1 MGRTR
6 RRSHGHRIDG
16 YPTPGADGTPNEC
29 AESSDALAKPTET
42 MSNPLVG
49 TDSMRFGDDV
59 LNRIYR
65 KGMLEGETPEY
76 PVSYEDLREKAH
88 EAMSDEARAYVHGGA
103 GSETTFRREQ
113 DFSEWRILPRML
125 QGVEDR
131 DLSTEFLGREIGFPL
146 MITPLGVQTLVHD
159 EGELA
164 TARAANELGVPFI
177 LSSLSSTPMEEVAEA
192 LGDTPKYFQFYWSS
206 DEDVARSFLQRA
218 EDAGYDGI
226 VLTVD
231 APILGWRER
240 LVERGY
246 YPFLEG
252 EGVANYFSDPA
263 FRDRLD
269 APPEDDPDAAVEEFL
284 KVFGDSSLTWD
295 DLSFV
300 FENTDLPVHV
310 KGVLHPDDARSAV
323 EAGADGVGV
332 STHGGRQVDGSVT
345 ALEALPGV
353 VEAVKETDDET
364 TVTFDSGIRRGS
376 DVFRALAVG
385 ADACLLGRPFVY
397 GLAVGGQEGV
407 EHVLETVLADFDLT
421 MGLAGRDE
429 ASEIDRDAVV
439 RADEV

>member
-1 MGRTR
+1 
-6 RRSHGHRIDG
+6 
-16 YPTPGADGTPNEC
+16 
-29 AESSDALAKPTET
+29 
-42 MSNPLVG
+42 
-49 TDSMRFGDDV
+49 MRYGDDV

-76 PVSYEDLREKAH
+76 PVSYEDLRERAH
-88 EAMSDEARAYVHGGA
+88 EEMSEEARAYVHGGA
-103 GSETTFRREQ
+103 GAEKTFRREQ
-113 DFSEWRILPRML
+113 DFSEWRIVPRML

-131 DLSTEFLGREIGFPL
+131 DLSAEFLGDEIDFPVML
-146 MITPLGVQTLVHD
+146 TPLGVQGLVHE
-159 EGELA
+159 EGELG

-177 LSSLSSTPMEEVAEA
+177 LSSLSSTPMEDVSEA

-206 DEDVARSFLQRA
+206 DENVARSFLRRA
-218 EDAGYDGI
+218 EEAGYDGI

-263 FRDRLD
+263 FRSRLD
-269 APPEDDPDAAVEEFL
+269 APPEDDPEAAVEEFL
-284 KVFGDSSLTWD
+284 EIFGDPSLTWD

-310 KGVLHPDDARSAV
+310 KGVLHPDDAVKAV

-353 VEAVKETDDET
+353 VDALENAGDDV

-376 DVFRALAVG
+376 DVFRALALG

-397 GLAVGGQEGV
+397 GLALGGQEGV

-429 ASEIDRDAVV
+429 ATEIDRDSVYHET
-439 RADEV
+439 DL

>member
-1 MGRTR
+1 
-6 RRSHGHRIDG
+6 
-16 YPTPGADGTPNEC
+16 
-29 AESSDALAKPTET
+29 
-42 MSNPLVG
+42 
-49 TDSMRFGDDV
+49 MRYGDDV

-76 PVSYEDLREKAH
+76 PVSYEDLRERAH
-88 EAMSDEARAYVHGGA
+88 EEMSEEARAYVHGGA
-103 GSETTFRREQ
+103 GAEKTFRREQ
-113 DFSEWRILPRML
+113 DFSEWRIVPRML

-131 DLSTEFLGREIGFPL
+131 DLSAEFLGDEIDFPVML
-146 MITPLGVQTLVHD
+146 TPLGVQGLVHE
-159 EGELA
+159 EGELG

-177 LSSLSSTPMEEVAEA
+177 LSSLSSTPMEDVSEA

-206 DEDVARSFLQRA
+206 DEDVARSFLRRA
-218 EDAGYDGI
+218 EEAGYDGI

-263 FRDRLD
+263 FRSRLD
-269 APPEDDPDAAVEEFL
+269 APPEDDPEAAVEEFL
-284 KVFGDSSLTWD
+284 EIFGDPSLTWD

-310 KGVLHPDDARSAV
+310 KGVLHPDDAVRAV
-323 EAGADGVGV
+323 KAGADGVGV

-353 VEAVKETDDET
+353 VDALENAGDDV

-376 DVFRALAVG
+376 DVFRALALG

-397 GLAVGGQEGV
+397 GLALGGQEGV

-429 ASEIDRDAVV
+429 ATEIDRDSVYHET
-439 RADEV
+439 DL

>member
-1 MGRTR
+1 
-6 RRSHGHRIDG
+6 
-16 YPTPGADGTPNEC
+16 
-29 AESSDALAKPTET
+29 
-42 MSNPLVG
+42 
-49 TDSMRFGDDV
+49 MRYGDDV

-65 KGMLEGETPEY
+65 KGMLEDETPEY
-76 PVSYEDLREKAH
+76 PVSYEDLRERAH
-88 EAMSDEARAYVHGGA
+88 EEMSEEARAYVHGGA
-103 GSETTFRREQ
+103 GAEKTFRREQ

-131 DLSTEFLGREIGFPL
+131 DLSAEFLGDEIDFPVML
-146 MITPLGVQTLVHD
+146 TPLGVQGLVHQ
-159 EGELA
+159 EGELG
-164 TARAANELGVPFI
+164 TARAANELDVPFI
-177 LSSLSSTPMEEVAEA
+177 LSSLSSTPMEEVGDS
-192 LGDTPKYFQFYWSS
+192 LGDTAKYFQFYWSS
-206 DEDVARSFLQRA
+206 DEDVARSFLRRA
-218 EDAGYDGI
+218 EEAGYDGI

-263 FRDRLD
+263 FRSRLD
-269 APPEDDPDAAVEEFL
+269 SPPEDDPEAAVEEFL
-284 KVFGDSSLTWD
+284 EIFGDPSLIWD

-300 FENTDLPVHV
+300 FENTDLPVHL
-310 KGVLHPDDARSAV
+310 KGVLHPDDARRAV
-323 EAGADGVGV
+323 DAGADGVGV

-353 VEAVKETDDET
+353 VDAVDEDDV

-376 DVFRALAVG
+376 DVFRALALG

-397 GLAVGGQEGV
+397 GLALGGQEGV

-421 MGLAGRDE
+421 MGLGGHDDA
-429 ASEIDRDAVV
+429 AAIDRDAVV
-439 RADEV
+439 HTDEL

>member
-1 MGRTR
+1 
-6 RRSHGHRIDG
+6 
-16 YPTPGADGTPNEC
+16 
-29 AESSDALAKPTET
+29 
-42 MSNPLVG
+42 
-49 TDSMRFGDDV
+49 MRYGDDV

-76 PVSYEDLREKAH
+76 PVSYEDLRERAH
-88 EAMSDEARAYVHGGA
+88 EEMSEEARAYVHGGA
-103 GSETTFRREQ
+103 GAEKTFHREQ
-113 DFSEWRILPRML
+113 DFSEWRIVPRML

-131 DLSTEFLGREIGFPL
+131 DLSAEFLGDEIDFPVML
-146 MITPLGVQTLVHD
+146 TPLGVQGLVHE
-159 EGELA
+159 EGEIG
-164 TARAANELGVPFI
+164 TARAANELDVPFI
-177 LSSLSSTPMEEVAEA
+177 LSSLSSTPMEEVADA

-206 DEDVARSFLQRA
+206 DENVARSFLRRA
-218 EDAGYDGI
+218 EEAGYDGI

-263 FRDRLD
+263 FRSRLD
-269 APPEDDPDAAVEEFL
+269 APPEDDPEAAVEEFL
-284 KVFGDSSLTWD
+284 EIFGDPSLTWD

-310 KGVLHPDDARSAV
+310 KGVLHPDDAVRAV

-353 VEAVKETDDET
+353 VDALENAGDDV

-376 DVFRALAVG
+376 DVFRALALG

-397 GLAVGGQEGV
+397 GLALGGQDGV

-429 ASEIDRDAVV
+429 ATEIDRDSVYHET
-439 RADEV
+439 DL

>member
-1 MGRTR
+1 
-6 RRSHGHRIDG
+6 
-16 YPTPGADGTPNEC
+16 
-29 AESSDALAKPTET
+29 
-42 MSNPLVG
+42 
-49 TDSMRFGDDV
+49 MRYGDDV

-65 KGMLEGETPEY
+65 KGMLEDETPEY
-76 PVSYEDLREKAH
+76 PVSYEDLRERAH
-88 EAMSDEARAYVHGGA
+88 EEMSEEARAYVHGGA
-103 GSETTFRREQ
+103 GAEKTFRREQ
-113 DFSEWRILPRML
+113 DFSEWRIVPRML

-131 DLSTEFLGREIGFPL
+131 DLSAEFLGDEIDFPVML
-146 MITPLGVQTLVHD
+146 TPLGVQGLVHE
-159 EGELA
+159 EGEIG
-164 TARAANELGVPFI
+164 TARAANELDVPFI
-177 LSSLSSTPMEEVAEA
+177 LSSLSSTPMEDVSEA

-206 DEDVARSFLQRA
+206 DEDVARSFLRRA
-218 EDAGYDGI
+218 EEAGYDGI

-263 FRDRLD
+263 FRSRLD
-269 APPEDDPDAAVEEFL
+269 APPEDDPEAAVEEFL
-284 KVFGDSSLTWD
+284 EIFGDPSLTWD

-310 KGVLHPDDARSAV
+310 KGVLHPDDAIKAV

-353 VEAVKETDDET
+353 VDALENAGDDV

-376 DVFRALAVG
+376 DVFRALALG

-397 GLAVGGQEGV
+397 GLTLGGQEGV

-429 ASEIDRDAVV
+429 ATEIDRDSVYHET
-439 RADEV
+439 DL

>member
-1 MGRTR
+1 
-6 RRSHGHRIDG
+6 
-16 YPTPGADGTPNEC
+16 
-29 AESSDALAKPTET
+29 
-42 MSNPLVG
+42 
-49 TDSMRFGDDV
+49 MRFGDDV

-65 KGMLEGETPEY
+65 RGTLGGEEPDF
-76 PVSYEDLREKAH
+76 PVRYEDLREEAH
-88 EAMSDEARAYVHGGA
+88 EGMSPEARAYIHGGA
-103 GSETTFRREQ
+103 GAEVTFEREQ
-113 DFSEWRILPRML
+113 DFSDWRIVPRML

-131 DLSTEFLGREIGFPL
+131 DLSTEFLGTEIDFPL
-146 MITPLGVQTLVHD
+146 MVTPLGVQKLAHE

-164 TARAANELGVPFI
+164 TARAASELGVPFI

-206 DEDVARSFLQRA
+206 DEDVARSFLERA

-240 LVERGY
+240 LIERGY

-252 EGVANYFSDPA
+252 DGVANYFSDPA
-263 FRDRLD
+263 FRSKLD
-269 APPEDDPDAAVEEFL
+269 APPEEDRDAAVEKFL
-284 KVFGDSSLTWD
+284 EVFGDPSLTWD

-310 KGVLHPDDARSAV
+310 KGVLHPNDARSAV

-353 VEAVKETDDET
+353 VEEVGDET
-364 TVTFDSGIRRGS
+364 TITFDSGIRRGS
-376 DVFRALAVG
+376 DVFRALALG
-385 ADACLLGRPFVY
+385 ADICLLGRPFVY
-397 GLAVGGQEGV
+397 GLALGGQEGV
-407 EHVLETVLADFDLT
+407 EHVLENILADFDLT
-421 MGLAGRDE
+421 MGLAGRDNI
-429 ASEIDRDAVV
+429 SEIYREAVKHESELDV
-439 RADEV
+439 

>member
-1 MGRTR
+1 
-6 RRSHGHRIDG
+6 
-16 YPTPGADGTPNEC
+16 
-29 AESSDALAKPTET
+29 
-42 MSNPLVG
+42 
-49 TDSMRFGDDV
+49 MRYGDDV

-76 PVSYEDLREKAH
+76 PVSYEDLRERAH
-88 EAMSDEARAYVHGGA
+88 EEMSEEARAYVHGGA
-103 GSETTFRREQ
+103 GAEKTFRREQ
-113 DFSEWRILPRML
+113 DFSEWRIVPRML

-131 DLSTEFLGREIGFPL
+131 DLSAEFLGDEIDFPVML
-146 MITPLGVQTLVHD
+146 TPLGVQGLVHE
-159 EGELA
+159 EGELG

-177 LSSLSSTPMEEVAEA
+177 LSSLSSTPMEDVSEA

-206 DEDVARSFLQRA
+206 DEDVARSFLRRA
-218 EDAGYDGI
+218 EEAGYDGI

-263 FRDRLD
+263 FRSRLD
-269 APPEDDPDAAVEEFL
+269 APPEDDPEAAVEEFL
-284 KVFGDSSLTWD
+284 EIFGDPSLTWD

-310 KGVLHPDDARSAV
+310 KGVLHPDDAVKAV

-353 VEAVKETDDET
+353 VDALENAGDDV

-376 DVFRALAVG
+376 DVFRALALG

-397 GLAVGGQEGV
+397 GLALGGQEGV

-429 ASEIDRDAVV
+429 ATEIDRDSVYHET
-439 RADEV
+439 DL

>member
-1 MGRTR
+1 
-6 RRSHGHRIDG
+6 
-16 YPTPGADGTPNEC
+16 
-29 AESSDALAKPTET
+29 
-42 MSNPLVG
+42 
-49 TDSMRFGDDV
+49 MRYGDDV

-76 PVSYEDLREKAH
+76 PVSYEDLRERAH
-88 EAMSDEARAYVHGGA
+88 EEMSEEARAYVHGGA
-103 GSETTFRREQ
+103 GAEKTFRREQ
-113 DFSEWRILPRML
+113 DFSEWRIVPRML

-131 DLSTEFLGREIGFPL
+131 DLSAEFLGDEIDFPVML
-146 MITPLGVQTLVHD
+146 TPLGVQGLVHE
-159 EGELA
+159 EGELG

-177 LSSLSSTPMEEVAEA
+177 LSSLSSTPMEDVSEA

-206 DEDVARSFLQRA
+206 DEDVARSFLRRA
-218 EDAGYDGI
+218 EEAGYDGI

-263 FRDRLD
+263 FRSRLD
-269 APPEDDPDAAVEEFL
+269 APPEDDPEAAVEEFL
-284 KVFGDSSLTWD
+284 EIFGDPSLTWD

-310 KGVLHPDDARSAV
+310 KGVLHPDDAIKAV

-353 VEAVKETDDET
+353 VDALENAGDDV

-376 DVFRALAVG
+376 DVFRALALG

-397 GLAVGGQEGV
+397 GLALGGQEGV

-429 ASEIDRDAVV
+429 ATEIDRDSVYHET
-439 RADEV
+439 DL

>member
-1 MGRTR
+1 MSTR
-6 RRSHGHRIDG
+6 RIDV
-16 YPTPGADGTPNEC
+16 D
-29 AESSDALAKPTET
+29 
-42 MSNPLVG
+42 
-49 TDSMRFGDDV
+49 MRYGDEV
-59 LNRIYR
+59 LNSIYR
-65 KGMLEGETPEY
+65 EGTLEGETPDY
-76 PVSYEDLREKAH
+76 PASYEELREEAH

-103 GSETTFRREQ
+103 GAEVTFRREQ
-113 DFSEWRILPRML
+113 DFSEWRVVPRML
-125 QGVEDR
+125 QGVESR
-131 DLSTEFLGREIGFPL
+131 DLSVGFLGDELSFPVML
-146 MITPLGVQTLVHD
+146 TPLGVQELVHD
-159 EGELA
+159 QAELA
-164 TARAANELGVPFI
+164 TARAANELDVPFI
-177 LSSLSSTPMEEVAEA
+177 LSSLSSTPMEEVADA

-206 DEDVARSFLQRA
+206 DEDIARSFLNRA

-240 LVERGY
+240 LVDRGY

-252 EGVANYFSDPA
+252 KGVANYFSDPA

-269 APPEDDPDAAVEEFL
+269 APPEDDPEAAVEEFL
-284 KVFGDSSLTWD
+284 EVFGDPSLTWD

-310 KGVLHPDDARSAV
+310 KGVLHPDDARRAA

-353 VEAVKETDDET
+353 VEAVNETDADT

-376 DVFRALAVG
+376 DVFRALALG

-397 GLAVGGQEGV
+397 GLALGGQDGV
-407 EHVLETVLADFDLT
+407 EHVVRSVLADFDLT
-421 MGLAGRDE
+421 MGLAGHDE
-429 ASEIDRDAVV
+429 AMAIDRDAVV
-439 RADEV
+439 HADDL

>member
-1 MGRTR
+1 
-6 RRSHGHRIDG
+6 
-16 YPTPGADGTPNEC
+16 
-29 AESSDALAKPTET
+29 
-42 MSNPLVG
+42 
-49 TDSMRFGDDV
+49 MRFGDDV

-65 KGMLEGETPEY
+65 KGMLEGKTPDY
-76 PVSYEDLREKAH
+76 PVSYEDLRKEAH
-88 EAMSDEARAYVHGGA
+88 ATMSEEARAYVHGGA
-103 GSETTFRREQ
+103 GAETTFRRGQ
-113 DFSEWRILPRML
+113 DFSDWRIFPRML
-125 QGVEDR
+125 QGVDDR
-131 DLSTEFLGREIGFPL
+131 NFSTEFLGREIDFPL
-146 MITPLGVQTLVHD
+146 MITPLGVQTLVHE

-164 TARAANELGVPFI
+164 TARAAREMGVPFV
-177 LSSLSSTPMEEVAEA
+177 LSSLSSTPMENVADA

-206 DEDVARSFLQRA
+206 DEDIACSFLNRA

-252 EGVANYFSDPA
+252 EGVGNYFSDPA
-263 FRDRLD
+263 FRSRLD
-269 APPEDDPDAAVEEFL
+269 APPEDDPEAAVELFL
-284 KVFGDSSLTWD
+284 EIFGDSSLTWD
-295 DLSFV
+295 DLSFL

-310 KGVLHPDDARSAV
+310 KGVLHPDDARNAV

-353 VEAVKETDDET
+353 VDEVGGEATI
-364 TVTFDSGIRRGS
+364 TFDSGIRRGS
-376 DVFRALAVG
+376 DVFRALALG

-397 GLAVGGQEGV
+397 GLALGGQEGV

-421 MGLAGRDE
+421 MGLAGRDD
-429 ASEIDRDAVV
+429 ASEIDRSAV
-439 RADEV
+439 RHESEL

>member
-1 MGRTR
+1 
-6 RRSHGHRIDG
+6 
-16 YPTPGADGTPNEC
+16 
-29 AESSDALAKPTET
+29 
-42 MSNPLVG
+42 
-49 TDSMRFGDDV
+49 MRYGDDV

-76 PVSYEDLREKAH
+76 PVSYEDLRERAH
-88 EAMSDEARAYVHGGA
+88 EEMSEEARAYVHGGA
-103 GSETTFRREQ
+103 GAEKTFRREQ
-113 DFSEWRILPRML
+113 DFSEWRIVPRML

-131 DLSTEFLGREIGFPL
+131 DLSAEFLGDEIDFPVML
-146 MITPLGVQTLVHD
+146 TPLGVQGLVHE
-159 EGELA
+159 EGELG

-177 LSSLSSTPMEEVAEA
+177 LSSLSSTPMEDVSEA

-206 DEDVARSFLQRA
+206 DENVARSFLRRA
-218 EDAGYDGI
+218 EEAGYDGI

-263 FRDRLD
+263 FRSRLD
-269 APPEDDPDAAVEEFL
+269 APPEDDPEAAVEEFL
-284 KVFGDSSLTWD
+284 EIFGDPSLTWD

-310 KGVLHPDDARSAV
+310 KGVLHPDDSIKAV

-353 VEAVKETDDET
+353 VDALENAGDGV

-376 DVFRALAVG
+376 DVFRALALG

-397 GLAVGGQEGV
+397 GLALGGQEGV

-429 ASEIDRDAVV
+429 ATEIDRDSVYHET
-439 RADEV
+439 DL

>member
-1 MGRTR
+1 
-6 RRSHGHRIDG
+6 
-16 YPTPGADGTPNEC
+16 
-29 AESSDALAKPTET
+29 
-42 MSNPLVG
+42 
-49 TDSMRFGDDV
+49 MRYGDDV

-65 KGMLEGETPEY
+65 KGMLEDETPEY
-76 PVSYEDLREKAH
+76 PVSYEDLRERAH
-88 EAMSDEARAYVHGGA
+88 EEMSEEARAYVHGGA
-103 GSETTFRREQ
+103 GAEKTFRREQ
-113 DFSEWRILPRML
+113 DFSEWRIVPRML

-131 DLSTEFLGREIGFPL
+131 DLSAEFLGDEIDFPVML
-146 MITPLGVQTLVHD
+146 TPLGVQGLVHE
-159 EGELA
+159 EGEIG
-164 TARAANELGVPFI
+164 TARAANELDVPFI
-177 LSSLSSTPMEEVAEA
+177 LSSLSSTPMEDVSEA

-206 DEDVARSFLQRA
+206 DEDVARSFLRRA
-218 EDAGYDGI
+218 EEAGYDGI

-263 FRDRLD
+263 FRSRLD
-269 APPEDDPDAAVEEFL
+269 APPEDDPEAAVEEFL
-284 KVFGDSSLTWD
+284 EIFGDPSLTWD

-310 KGVLHPDDARSAV
+310 KGVLHPDDAVRAV

-353 VEAVKETDDET
+353 VDALENAGDDV

-376 DVFRALAVG
+376 DVFRALALG

-397 GLAVGGQEGV
+397 GLALGGQEGV

-429 ASEIDRDAVV
+429 ATEIDRDSVSHET
-439 RADEV
+439 DL